1 LPHVICTLLDGLRLS
16 SPALFALAA
25 VIQLAEAVVE
35 KELLACI

>member
-1 LPHVICTLLDGLRLS
+1 MMHTLIDGVIS

-25 VIQLAEAVVE
+25 VIQLAEAVAE